1 MQVTK
6 EGIERIK
13 QANDLAQLVAERGI
27 EIRKKGTTLVALC
40 PFHEEKTPSF
50 VLTSSKGLFHC
61 FGCGV
66 SGDVIGFVTRFDR
79 VSFGA
84 ALQMLAQRA
93 GLELSKL
100 MESNGSS
107 SPGRR
112 EPPKPPPSPEVLA
125 KVVEHY
131 HKTFCS
137 HGDAQEYLKK
147 RGFIDPNLFRDYRIG
162 YADGSLLK
170 LVPKKGELRDQL
182 LSLGIITA
190 QSRELLGGCIVVPI
204 PDPLTGKW
212 ASLYGR
218 GLRTDRHC
226 YLPGPFRGIV
236 NYQGAKL
243 SSEIVLTESILDA
256 LSFQQAGIKNV
267 IPIYGTNGF
276 TPEHLDLLK
285 RESIRS
291 VVLALDNDEPG
302 QRAAESIKGKI
313 TAAGISVRAL
323 SFPQGIKDA
332 NEFLISRNGDAGEI
346 FRKLLDDAER
356 PSPLRENLSEIAREE
371 GELVFRR
378 DGFTYRLRVYPVL
391 MGRLR
396 ATVKLERAGRFH
408 VDTLDLYSSR
418 SRTEFSR
425 RASKALDSGEEPI
438 ENDLLKLLVEA
449 EKVSS
454 EGPSES
460 EAPKRP
466 ILSESDRR
474 EALAFLERKDLLGQV
489 AKDID
494 ALGYVGEETN
504 KRLLYLVAISRK
516 LDDPLSAVILS
527 QSGAGKS
534 GLTEV
539 IEELT
544 PPEDVVFLT
553 RLTPQSLYYTA
564 PGFLDRKLIIIEER
578 HGSMEADYSIRVLQS
593 RKKLIAAAP
602 IKDPLTGNM
611 RTRVFSV
618 EARAAFI
625 EATTESSV
633 NHENATRCFE
643 LAMDESSEQTARIHE
658 RQRLMKTERGLHLR
672 EKAEAIARK
681 HWNAQRLLEPL
692 PVVIPFADRLTFP
705 VDWMRARRDHA
716 RFLNLIEV
724 SAFLHQFQREKQQ
737 GAIVAS
743 IDDYAVAYE
752 LAGDVLADTFSDLR
766 KPLREAYERIRDLSR
781 ENGGFLS
788 RRDIREKLSAP
799 DSTARRWLSE
809 LVELEYLEL
818 VDAGRRGAG
827 KAARY
832 RLSERGPREQLLVGL
847 LSPQELQRNSQIAKK
862 PPQPVAIFNSRSI
875 KEMTPK

>member
-13 QANDLAQLVAERGI
+13 KANDLAEVVAERGVGI
-27 EIRKKGTTLVALC
+27 QKKGNTLVASC

-50 VLTSSKGLFHC
+50 VLTPSKGLFHC

-79 VSFGA
+79 ISFGA
-84 ALQMLAQRA
+84 ALQKLAQRA

-100 MESNGSS
+100 MESNGSN
-107 SPGRR
+107 PAPPR
-112 EPPKPPPSPEVLA
+112 EAPRATVSPEVLA

-137 HGDAQEYLKK
+137 RRDAQGYLEK
-147 RGFIDPNLFRDYRIG
+147 RGLTDPNLFRDYQVG
-162 YADGSLLK
+162 YADGSLLE

-182 LSLGIITA
+182 LSLGVITET
-190 QSRELLGGCIVVPI
+190 SRELLGGCIVVPI
-204 PDPLTGKW
+204 PDPLSGKW
-212 ASLYGR
+212 VSLYGR

-236 NYQGAKL
+236 NYQAAKL

-256 LSFQQAGIKNV
+256 FSFHQAGIRNV

-276 TPEHLDLLK
+276 TAEHLDLLK

-291 VVLALDNDEPG
+291 VVLALDADEPG
-302 QRAAESIKGKI
+302 QRAAKSLKEKI
-313 TAAGISVRAL
+313 TAAGISVRSI
-323 SFPQGIKDA
+323 SFPKGVKDA
-332 NEFLISRNGDAGEI
+332 NELLISRNGDASDA
-346 FRKLLDDAER
+346 FRKLLEEAEKPIPLKENPTEIVREDD
-356 PSPLRENLSEIAREE
+356 
-371 GELVFRR
+371 ELVFRR
-378 DGFTYRLRVYPVL
+378 GELTYRVRVYPVV

-396 ATVKLERAGRFH
+396 ATVKLERGSRFH
-408 VDTLDLYSSR
+408 IDTLDLYSSR
-418 SRTEFSR
+418 SRTEFTR
-425 RASKALDSGEEPI
+425 RVSKALDIDEAPVEE
-438 ENDLLKLLVEA
+438 DLLKLLVEA
-449 EKVSS
+449 EKVS
-454 EGPSES
+454 EE
-460 EAPKRP
+460 EPKETSRP
-466 ILSESDRR
+466 PELTGAERG
-474 EALAFLERKDLLGQV
+474 EALAFLRQKALLNQV
-489 AKDID
+489 AEDID

-516 LDDPLSAVILS
+516 LEDPLSAVILS

-602 IKDPLTGNM
+602 IKDPMTGNM
-611 RTRVFSV
+611 RTKVFSV

-681 HWNAQRLLEPL
+681 HWNAQRLLESL

-705 VDWMRARRDHA
+705 SHWMRTRRDHA

-724 SAFLHQFQREKQQ
+724 SAFLHQFQRERQN
-737 GAIVAS
+737 GAVVAS
-743 IDDYAVAYE
+743 VDDYAVAYE
-752 LAGDVLADTFSDLR
+752 LAGEVLADTFSDLR
-766 KPLREAYERIRDLSR
+766 KPLREAYERIRELFR
-781 ENGGFLS
+781 EEGGPVS
-788 RRDIREKLSAP
+788 RRYLRERLSVP

-809 LVELEYLEL
+809 LVELEYLE
-818 VDAGRRGAG
+818 VVEMGRRGAG
-827 KAARY
+827 KATRY
-832 RLSERGPREQLLVGL
+832 RLSERGPKEELMLGLV
-847 LSPQELQRNSQIAKK
+847 SPSELRRNSQIARK
-862 PPQPVAIFNSRSI
+862 PPLPVAIFNS
-875 KEMTPK
+875 

>member
-1 MQVTK
+1 V
-6 EGIERIK
+6 
-13 QANDLAQLVAERGI
+13 DCVSVERG
-27 EIRKKGTTLVALC
+27 RPL
-40 PFHEEKTPSF
+40 
-50 VLTSSKGLFHC
+50 
-61 FGCGV
+61 
-66 SGDVIGFVTRFDR
+66 
-79 VSFGA
+79 
-84 ALQMLAQRA
+84 
-93 GLELSKL
+93 
-100 MESNGSS
+100 
-107 SPGRR
+107 
-112 EPPKPPPSPEVLA
+112 SPEVLE

-137 HGDAQEYLKK
+137 RGDAQEYLEK
-147 RGFIDPNLFRDYRIG
+147 RGFTDPNLLRDYRIG

-170 LVPKKGELRDQL
+170 LIPEKGEVRDELRF
-182 LSLGIITA
+182 LGILTK
-190 QSRELLGGCIVVPI
+190 QGRELLGGCIIVPI

-212 ASLYGR
+212 TSLYGR

-236 NYQGAKL
+236 NYQAAKL
-243 SSEIVLTESILDA
+243 SSEIILTESILDA
-256 LSFQQAGIKNV
+256 FSFQQAGIQNV
-267 IPIYGTNGF
+267 IPVYGTCGF
-276 TPEHLDLLK
+276 TEEHLDLLK

-291 VVLALDNDEPG
+291 VLLALDNDKPG
-302 QRAAESIKGKI
+302 RRAAESIKERI
-313 TAAGISVRAL
+313 TAAGIAARAI
-323 SFPQGIKDA
+323 SFPEDIKDA
-332 NEFLISRNGDAGEI
+332 NEFLISANGDAGDA
-346 FRKLLDDAER
+346 FRRLLRGEA
-356 PSPLRENLSEIAREE
+356 PSPKRTAPEIASED

-378 DGFTYRLRVYPVL
+378 GELAYRLRVYPAV

-396 ATVKLERAGRFH
+396 ATVKLECGSRFH
-408 VDTLDLYSSR
+408 IDTLDLYSSR

-425 RASKALDSGEEPI
+425 RVSKALDVDEGSI

-454 EGPSES
+454 EE
-460 EAPKRP
+460 PKETSKP
-466 ILSESDRR
+466 PELTGADRG
-474 EALAFLERKDLLGQV
+474 EALALLRQKALLDQV
-489 AKDID
+489 AEDID

-516 LDDPLSAVILS
+516 LEDPLSAVILS

-611 RTRVFSV
+611 RTKVFSV

-643 LAMDESSEQTARIHE
+643 LQMDESAEQTERIHE

-692 PVVIPFADRLTFP
+692 PVVIPFAGRLTFP
-705 VDWMRARRDHA
+705 SHWMRTRRDHA

-724 SAFLHQFQREKQQ
+724 SAFLHQFQRERQG

-743 IDDYAVAYE
+743 VDDYAVAYRLSRE
-752 LAGDVLADTFSDLR
+752 VLSETLSDVR
-766 KPLREAYERIRDLSR
+766 KPLREAYERIRSVSLKT
-781 ENGGFLS
+781 GGPLS
-788 RRDIREKLSAP
+788 RRDIREALNVP
-799 DSTARRWLSE
+799 DSTVRRWLSE
-809 LVELEYLEL
+809 LVEYEHL
-818 VDAGRRGAG
+818 VVLQPERARQGRAV
-827 KAARY
+827 RY
-832 RLSERGPREQLLVGL
+832 QLHEREPKLSELQGL
-847 LSPQELQRNSQIAKK
+847 LSPEEL
-862 PPQPVAIFNSRSI
+862 RSI
-875 KEMTPK
+875 LGNFATSPRGATGRVAGLRR

>member
-13 QANDLAQLVAERGI
+13 QANDLGQLVAERGI
-27 EIRKKGTTLVALC
+27 EIRRKGTTLVASC

-50 VLTSSKGLFHC
+50 VLTPSKGLFHC

-79 VSFGA
+79 VSFGT
-84 ALQMLAQRA
+84 ALQKLAHRA

-112 EPPKPPPSPEVLA
+112 ESPKPPPCPEVLG

-147 RGFIDPNLFRDYRIG
+147 RGFIDPDLFRDFQIG

-212 ASLYGR
+212 TSLYGR
-218 GLRTDRHC
+218 GFRTDRHC

-236 NYQGAKL
+236 NYQAAKL
-243 SSEIVLTESILDA
+243 SSEIVLTESILD
-256 LSFQQAGIKNV
+256 SFSFHQAGIKNV

-276 TPEHLDLLK
+276 TAEHLDLLK

-302 QRAAESIKGKI
+302 HRAAESIKGKI
-313 TAAGISVRAL
+313 TAAGISVRAI
-323 SFPQGIKDA
+323 SFPQGFKDA
-332 NEFLISRNGDAGEI
+332 NEFLISRNGDAGDV
-346 FRKLLDDAER
+346 FRKLLSEAEK
-356 PSPLRENLSEIAREE
+356 PSPLIENPSEIVREE

-378 DGFTYRLRVYPVL
+378 GELTYRARVYPVV

-396 ATVKLERAGRFH
+396 ATVKLERGSRFH
-408 VDTLDLYSSR
+408 IDTLDLYSSR
-418 SRTEFSR
+418 SRTEFAR
-425 RASKALDSGEEPI
+425 RVSKALDSDEESN

-449 EKVSS
+449 EKVSD
-454 EGPSES
+454 EEPK
-460 EAPKRP
+460 EALKIPELTGAEKG
-466 ILSESDRR
+466 
-474 EALAFLERKDLLGQV
+474 EALAFLRQKALLNQV
-489 AKDID
+489 AEDID

-504 KRLLYLVAISRK
+504 KRLLYLVSVSRK
-516 LDDPLSAVILS
+516 LADPLSAVILS

-534 GLTEV
+534 GLTEA
-539 IEELT
+539 IERLT
-544 PPEDVVFLT
+544 PREDVVFLT

-602 IKDPLTGNM
+602 IKDPLTGSM
-611 RTRVFSV
+611 RTKVFSV
-618 EARAAFI
+618 EATAAFI
-625 EATTESSV
+625 EATTASAV

-643 LAMDESSEQTARIHE
+643 LAMDESAEQTSRIHE

-672 EKAEAIARK
+672 EKGEAITRK
-681 HWNAQRLLEPL
+681 HWNAQRLLEPF
-692 PVVIPFADRLTFP
+692 PVVIPFADLLTFP
-705 VDWMRARRDHA
+705 SDWMRARRDHA

-724 SAFLHQFQREKQQ
+724 SAFLHQFQREKKN

-743 IDDYAVAYE
+743 VDDYAVAYE

-781 ENGGFLS
+781 ENGGLLS
-788 RRDIREKLSAP
+788 RRDIRERLSVP

-818 VDAGRRGAG
+818 IDAGRRGAG

-832 RLSERGPREQLLVGL
+832 RLSERGPKEQLLLGL
-847 LSPQELQRNSQIAKK
+847 LSPEDLRKNSQIAKK
-862 PPQPVAIFNSRSI
+862 PPQAVAIFNS
-875 KEMTPK
+875 

>member
-13 QANDLAQLVAERGI
+13 KANDLAEIVAERGVTI
-27 EIRKKGTTLVALC
+27 QKKGSTLVALC
-40 PFHEEKTPSF
+40 PFHQEKTPSL
-50 VLTSSKGLFHC
+50 VLTPSKGLFHC

-79 VSFGA
+79 ISFGA
-84 ALQMLAQRA
+84 ALQKLAQRA
-93 GLELSKL
+93 GLDLSKL
-100 MESNGSS
+100 METNGSNPVPPREAPKTMV
-107 SPGRR
+107 SPQ
-112 EPPKPPPSPEVLA
+112 VLA

-137 HGDAQEYLKK
+137 RRDAQGYLEK
-147 RGFIDPNLFRDYRIG
+147 RGLTDPNLFRDYQVG
-162 YADGSLLK
+162 YADGSLLE

-182 LSLGIITA
+182 LSLGVITET
-190 QSRELLGGCIVVPI
+190 SRELLGGCIVVPI
-204 PDPLTGKW
+204 PDPLSGKW
-212 ASLYGR
+212 VSLYGR

-226 YLPGPFRGIV
+226 YLPGPFRGVV
-236 NYQGAKL
+236 NYQAAKL
-243 SSEIVLTESILDA
+243 SSEIILTESILDA
-256 LSFQQAGIKNV
+256 FSFHQAGIRNV
-267 IPIYGTNGF
+267 IPIYGTNGS
-276 TPEHLDLLK
+276 TADHLDLLK

-291 VVLALDNDEPG
+291 VVLALDSDEPG
-302 QRAAESIKGKI
+302 QRAAKALKEKI
-313 TAAGISVRAL
+313 TAAGVSVRSV
-323 SFPQGIKDA
+323 SFPEGVKDA
-332 NEFLISRNGDAGEI
+332 NELLISRNGDAGEI
-346 FRKLLDDAER
+346 FHKLLAEAEK
-356 PSPLRENLSEIAREE
+356 PSPPRKKPSEIAQED

-378 DGFTYRLRVYPVL
+378 GELTYRLRVYPVV

-396 ATVKLERAGRFH
+396 ATVKLERGSRFH
-408 VDTLDLYSSR
+408 IDTLDLYSSR
-418 SRTEFSR
+418 SRTEFAR
-425 RASKALDSGEEPI
+425 RVSKALDVDEGPVEE
-438 ENDLLKLLVEA
+438 DLLKLLVEA
-449 EKVSS
+449 EKTSQEEPKDASKPPELTGS
-454 EGPSES
+454 ERG
-460 EAPKRP
+460 
-466 ILSESDRR
+466 
-474 EALAFLERKDLLGQV
+474 EALAFLRQKALLDQV
-489 AKDID
+489 AEDID

-504 KRLLYLVAISRK
+504 KKLLYLVAISRK

-611 RTRVFSV
+611 RTKVFSV

-643 LAMDESSEQTARIHE
+643 LAMDESAEQTARIHE
-658 RQRLMKTERGLHLR
+658 RQRLMKTEKGLHLR

-705 VDWMRARRDHA
+705 SHWMRTRRDHA

-724 SAFLHQFQREKQQ
+724 SAFLHQFQRERQN
-737 GAIVAS
+737 GAVVAS
-743 IDDYAVAYE
+743 ADDYKVTYE
-752 LAGDVLADTFSDLR
+752 LSREVLSETLSDVR
-766 KPLREAYERIRDLSR
+766 KPLREAYERIQTVYVKQ
-781 ENGGFLS
+781 GGPIS
-788 RRDIREKLSAP
+788 RRDIREALNVP
-799 DSTARRWLSE
+799 DSTVRRWLSE
-809 LVELEYLEL
+809 LVEYEYLVPLQPER
-818 VDAGRRGAG
+818 ARQGRAV
-827 KAARY
+827 RY
-832 RLSERGPREQLLVGL
+832 RLPEREPKVSELMGL
-847 LSPQELQRNSQIAKK
+847 MTPEELRSVLGNFATSPQGATSR
-862 PPQPVAIFNSRSI
+862 VAGLRR
-875 KEMTPK
+875 

>member
-13 QANDLAQLVAERGI
+13 QANDLGQLVAERGI

-40 PFHEEKTPSF
+40 PFHQEKTPSF
-50 VLTSSKGLFHC
+50 VVMPSKGLFHC

-84 ALQMLAQRA
+84 ALQKLAQRA

-112 EPPKPPPSPEVLA
+112 ESPKPPPSPEVLG

-147 RGFIDPNLFRDYRIG
+147 RGFTDPNLFRDFQIG
-162 YADGSLLK
+162 YSDGSLLK

-182 LSLGIITA
+182 LGLGIITT
-190 QSRELLGGCIVVPI
+190 QGRELLGGCIVVPI
-204 PDPLTGKW
+204 PDPITGKW
-212 ASLYGR
+212 VSLYGR

-226 YLPGPFRGIV
+226 YLPGPFRGVV
-236 NYQGAKL
+236 NYQTAKL
-243 SSEIVLTESILDA
+243 SSEIILTESILDA

-276 TPEHLDLLK
+276 TAEHLGLLK
-285 RESIRS
+285 RESIRG
-291 VVLALDNDEPG
+291 VVLAIDNDEPG

-313 TAAGISVRAL
+313 TAAGISVRVI
-323 SFPQGIKDA
+323 SFPEAIKDA
-332 NEFLISRNGDAGEI
+332 NEFLISRNGDAGDV
-346 FRKLLDDAER
+346 FRKLLGEAEK
-356 PSPLRENLSEIAREE
+356 PSPLRENPSEIASED
-371 GELVFRR
+371 GELVFCR
-378 DGFTYRLRVYPVL
+378 DALRYRVRAYPVL

-396 ATVKLERAGRFH
+396 ATVKLERGSRFH

-418 SRTEFSR
+418 SRTEFAR
-425 RASKALDSGEEPI
+425 RVSKALEADEASVEE
-438 ENDLLKLLVEA
+438 DLLKLLVEA
-449 EKVSS
+449 EKAS
-454 EGPSES
+454 EEEPSEVS
-460 EAPKRP
+460 KPPELTSAEKA
-466 ILSESDRR
+466 
-474 EALAFLERKDLLGQV
+474 EALAFLRQKGFLDQV
-489 AKDID
+489 AEDID

-504 KRLLYLVAISRK
+504 KKLLYLIPISSK
-516 LDDPLSAVILS
+516 LEGPLSAVILS

-534 GLTEV
+534 GLTEL
-539 IEELT
+539 IEQLT

-611 RTRVFSV
+611 RTKIFFV

-643 LAMDESSEQTARIHE
+643 LAMDESPEQTARIHE
-658 RQRLMKTERGLHLR
+658 RQRLLKTERGLHLR
-672 EKAEAIARK
+672 EKADAIVRK

-692 PVVIPFADRLTFP
+692 PVVIHFADQLTL
-705 VDWMRARRDHA
+705 D
-716 RFLNLIEV
+716 
-724 SAFLHQFQREKQQ
+724 
-737 GAIVAS
+737 
-743 IDDYAVAYE
+743 
-752 LAGDVLADTFSDLR
+752 R
-766 KPLREAYERIRDLSR
+766 K
-781 ENGGFLS
+781 
-788 RRDIREKLSAP
+788 
-799 DSTARRWLSE
+799 
-809 LVELEYLEL
+809 
-818 VDAGRRGAG
+818 
-827 KAARY
+827 
-832 RLSERGPREQLLVGL
+832 
-847 LSPQELQRNSQIAKK
+847 
-862 PPQPVAIFNSRSI
+862 
-875 KEMTPK
+875 

>member
-13 QANDLAQLVAERGI
+13 RANNLAELLAERGI
-27 EIRKKGTTLVALC
+27 AIQKKGTTLVASC
-40 PFHEEKTPSF
+40 PFHKEKTPSF
-50 VLTSSKGLFHC
+50 VLTPSKGLFHC

-66 SGDVIGFVTRFDR
+66 SGDVIGFVCRYDCI
-79 VSFGA
+79 SFA
-84 ALQMLAQRA
+84 DALWKLSRRA
-93 GLELSKL
+93 GLDLSKL
-100 MESNGSS
+100 MEPALKALKQLESS
-107 SPGRR
+107 CLPPDARR
-112 EPPKPPPSPEVLA
+112 ESPRPPPSPEVLA

-131 HKTFCS
+131 HKTFCARR
-137 HGDAQEYLKK
+137 DAQEYLEK
-147 RGFIDPNLFRDYRIG
+147 RGITDPNLFQDYRIG
-162 YADGSLLK
+162 YVDGSLLE

-182 LSLGIITA
+182 LSLGVLTERG
-190 QSRELLGGCIVVPI
+190 RELLGGCIVIPI

-236 NYQGAKL
+236 NYQAAKL
-243 SSEIVLTESILDA
+243 SSEIILTESILDA
-256 LSFQQAGIKNV
+256 FSFHQAGIRNV

-276 TPEHLDLLK
+276 TAEHLDLLK

-291 VVLALDNDEPG
+291 VILALDSDEPG
-302 QRAAESIKGKI
+302 QRAAKSLKEKI
-313 TAAGISVRAL
+313 SAAGISVRSV
-323 SFPQGIKDA
+323 SFPEGVKDA
-332 NEFLISRNGDAGEI
+332 NELLISRNGDASDI
-346 FRKLLDDAER
+346 FRSLLGEVPRSSAKETA
-356 PSPLRENLSEIAREE
+356 SEIVSED

-378 DGFTYRLRVYPVL
+378 GELTYRLRVYPVL

-396 ATVKLERAGRFH
+396 ATVKLERGSRFH
-408 VDTLDLYSSR
+408 IDTLDLYSSR
-418 SRTEFSR
+418 SRTEFCR
-425 RASKALDSGEEPI
+425 RAKALDVDEESI
-438 ENDLLKLLVEA
+438 ERDLLKLLVEA
-449 EKVSS
+449 EKAST
-454 EGPSES
+454 EE
-460 EAPKRP
+460 PKEKAKPELTGAERG
-466 ILSESDRR
+466 
-474 EALAFLERKDLLGQV
+474 EALAFLRQKALLDQV
-489 AKDID
+489 AEDID
-494 ALGYVGEETN
+494 ALGYVGEDTN
-504 KRLLYLVAISRK
+504 KRLLYLVAVSRK
-516 LDDPLSAVILS
+516 LEDPLSAVILS

-539 IEELT
+539 IEKLT

-564 PGFLDRKLIIIEER
+564 PGFLDRKLVIIEER

-611 RTRVFSV
+611 RTKVFSV
-618 EARAAFI
+618 EGRAAFI

-643 LAMDESSEQTARIHE
+643 LAMDESPEQTERIHE

-692 PVVIPFADRLTFP
+692 SVVIPFADRLTFP
-705 VDWMRARRDHA
+705 ADWMRARRDHA

-724 SAFLHQFQREKQQ
+724 SAFLHQFQRERQN

-743 IDDYAVAYE
+743 VDDYALAYE
-752 LAGDVLADTFSDLR
+752 LAGEVLADTFSDLR
-766 KPLREAYERIRDLSR
+766 KPLREAYERIRELLR
-781 ENGGFLS
+781 EVEGSVS
-788 RRDIREKLSAP
+788 RRDIRERLSVP

-809 LVELEYLEL
+809 LVELEYLE
-818 VDAGRRGAG
+818 VVEMGRRGAG
-827 KAARY
+827 KATKY
-832 RLSERGPREQLLVGL
+832 RLSERGPKEELMLGL
-847 LSPQELQRNSQIAKK
+847 RNPEELRRNSQIAKK
-862 PPQPVAIFNSRSI
+862 PPQAVAIFNS
-875 KEMTPK
+875 